1 MTQTTQVDQIKAKKN
16 TENMFFPSPD
26 LKPVQ
31 MLWHNL
37 KKHVLSKQPR
47 NIDKLKQ
54 IFEGR
59 DGPKL
64 FKIRKKIKKIKKN
77 NQCFTYLLRS
87 AL

>member
-1 MTQTTQVDQIKAKKN
+1 MLQDNDPNYTSRSTKEWLKKKKKRK
-16 TENMFFPSPD
+16 ENMFFPSPD
-26 LKPVQ
+26 LKPLQ

-54 IFEGR
+54 IFVGR

-64 FKIRKKIKKIKKN
+64 FKIRKKKKRKKE
-77 NQCFTYLLRS
+77 S
-87 AL
+87 E